1 MSRTSVLI
9 TGGAGF
15 IGSNLCRY
23 WVTTHPEHR
32 VTCFDKLTYAGNL
45 SNIADL
51 IDAGALDFIRGDVAD
66 AQTLHKAF
74 ERIQPDLVIHL
85 AAETH
90 VDRSLVDPQVF
101 VKTNVLGTATL
112 LEASWDL
119 RRRTGRPN
127 LILHMSTDEVFG
139 STPKDQS
146 FDETAPY
153 RPASPYSAAKAGA
166 DMLVGAYHTTWSLP
180 VAVVHPSNNFGPY
193 QFPEKLI
200 PLMVHNII
208 SENPLPIYG
217 NGRQQRDWIYVEDL
231 CRALDRL
238 SRKAEP
244 GQHYN
249 VATGRLQENIDLV
262 RGLCDLTDARLG
274 RNQGSSRALITHIED
289 RPGHDL
295 RYALDVAKMTDLGW
309 SPKWTFEAAIEA
321 TVDWYLSHREWV
333 ENVTSGAYRDYY
345 DHMYGRRLS
354 EAATEPTQ

>member
-1 MSRTSVLI
+1 MSQTSVLI

-23 WVTTHPEHR
+23 WVAAHPGHR
-32 VTCFDKLTYAGNL
+32 VACFDKLTYAGNL

-51 IDAGALDFIRGDVAD
+51 IDSGSVTFIRGDVAD
-66 AQTLHKAF
+66 AQILREAF
-74 ERIQPDLVIHL
+74 EQVQPDLVIHL

-112 LEASWDL
+112 LEEAWDL

-139 STPKDQS
+139 STPQDRF

-180 VAVVHPSNNFGPY
+180 VATVHPSNNFGPY

-200 PLMVHNII
+200 PLMVNNIV
-208 SENPLPIYG
+208 SGKPLPIYG
-217 NGRQQRDWIYVEDL
+217 DGKQQRDWIYVEDL
-231 CRALDRL
+231 CRALDLL
-238 SRKAEP
+238 SHEAEP

-249 VATGRLQENIDLV
+249 VATGQLHTNLDVV
-262 RGLCDLTDARLG
+262 RRLCDLTDARLG
-274 RNQGSSRALITHIED
+274 RDEGASRTLITYIED

-295 RYALDVAKMTDLGW
+295 RYALNVAKMTALGW
-309 SPKWTFEAAIEA
+309 SPTWTFDAGIEA
-321 TVDWYLSHREWV
+321 TVDWYLGHREWI
-333 ENVTSGAYRDYY
+333 ENVTSGAYRTYY
-345 DHMYGRRLS
+345 DRMYGQRLS
-354 EAATEPTQ
+354 DASGKNQ